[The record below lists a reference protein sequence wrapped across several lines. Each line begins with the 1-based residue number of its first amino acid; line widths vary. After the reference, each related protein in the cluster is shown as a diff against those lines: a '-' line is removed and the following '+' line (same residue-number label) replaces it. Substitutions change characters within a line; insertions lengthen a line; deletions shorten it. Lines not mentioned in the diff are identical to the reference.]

1 MATTSKIKADKQE
14 LSVGDVA
21 RRSGLAVSAIHF
33 YESKGLISSTRNNG
47 NHRRYARGVLRKL
60 AVIKVAQRV
69 GIPLKEI
76 KDAMQALEN
85 DRTVTAKDWRD
96 LAERWRGDLDQ
107 RIEQLIRMRDTIG
120 YCIGCGCLSVDDCE
134 LMNPQDKLG
143 EDGPGAHFLDPNKPL
158 PEVSEAIE
166 SKAPD

>member
-1 MATTSKIKADKQE
+1 MATPSKIKTDKQE

-21 RRSGLAVSAIHF
+21 KRSGLAVSAIHF
-33 YESKGLISSTRNNG
+33 YEAKGLISSRRNNG

-76 KDAMQALEN
+76 KEAMQALEN
-85 DRTVTAKDWRD
+85 DRTVTAKDWCD
-96 LAERWRGDLDQ
+96 LAERWQDDLNQ

-134 LMNPQDKLG
+134 LMNPQDKLAD
-143 EDGPGAHFLDPNKPL
+143 DGPGAHFLDPNTPL
-158 PEVSEAIE
+158 P
-166 SKAPD
+166 APPNSSN

>member
-1 MATTSKIKADKQE
+1 MATTSKIKTDKQE

-21 RRSGLAVSAIHF
+21 KRSGLAVSAIHF
-33 YESKGLISSTRNNG
+33 YEAKGLISSRRNNG

-76 KDAMQALEN
+76 KEAMQALEN
-85 DRTVTAKDWRD
+85 DRTVTAKDWSD
-96 LAERWRGDLDQ
+96 LAERWQDDLNQ

-134 LMNPQDKLG
+134 LMNPQDTLAD
-143 EDGPGAHFLDPNKPL
+143 DGPGAHFLDPTKPL
-158 PEVSEAIE
+158 PDV
-166 SKAPD
+166 PDIP

>member
-1 MATTSKIKADKQE
+1 MATTSKIKTDKQE

-21 RRSGLAVSAIHF
+21 KRSGLAVSAIHF
-33 YESKGLISSTRNNG
+33 YEAKGLISSRRNNG

-76 KDAMQALEN
+76 KEAMQALEN
-85 DRTVTAKDWRD
+85 DRTVTAKDWSD
-96 LAERWRGDLDQ
+96 LAERWQDDLNQ

-134 LMNPQDKLG
+134 LMNPQDKLAD
-143 EDGPGAHFLDPNKPL
+143 DGPGAHFLDPNKPL
-158 PEVSEAIE
+158 PDV
-166 SKAPD
+166 P